1 MSTLKKDLDLIQQ
14 LMTSH
19 FIARLESGDV
29 APSELNTIRQYL
41 RDNNVVVAPEKSA
54 DLGTLGALLPDLD
67 EAEVNDETT
76 FN

>member
-19 FIARLESGDV
+19 FIQRLQSGDV

-41 RDNNVVVAPEKSA
+41 KDNNVVVAPEKSA